1 MATLYNSTEEYIKGF
16 RTYLRLER
24 GMSLNTYNS
33 YSSDVREFA
42 SWLASEPGPGITL
55 EKTAGENIRQYISSR
70 IDPDGGQVIT
80 GRTQARILSSLRSF
94 FGWLQTEGII
104 TENPCD
110 GIDAPKI
117 GRYLPAV
124 LSVDE
129 VNDIMNSVDQSKW
142 GGVRDRA
149 ILELL
154 YGCGLRVSEVSD
166 VRISNV
172 YLQEK
177 FVRIVGKGN
186 KERVV
191 PMGDLAAEAVTAY
204 LAVRPEPADSDSED
218 ILFLNRS
225 GRQLSRISVFNMVKK
240 QAMLAGITKEIS
252 PHTFRH
258 SFATHLIEGGADLRV
273 VQEMLGHESILTTE
287 IYTHL
292 DSTTWQNDILKH
304 HPRKDDSD
312 I

>member
-1 MATLYNSTEEYIKGF
+1 
-16 RTYLRLER
+16 
-24 GMSLNTYNS
+24 MSLNTYNS

-191 PMGDLAAEAVTAY
+191 PMGDPAAEAVTAY
-204 LAVRPEPADSDSED
+204 LAVRPEPAGADSED